1 MSLKLQL
8 WKCKFII
15 WFGNTNSKK
24 YYYEGRSRS
33 KLKRKWNMNI
43 YYNRYL
49 TDVKRTNADDKQC
62 IISQNAIVLPERNA
76 KTTDLEKAES

>member
-1 MSLKLQL
+1 
-8 WKCKFII
+8 
-15 WFGNTNSKK
+15 
-24 YYYEGRSRS
+24 
-33 KLKRKWNMNI
+33 MNI